1 MMSSE
6 FNQQELEACLAQCLK
21 CGGLREIL
29 AKAGIPE
36 NEPVTLSIKSGDIE
50 VIDLITDYEIPITNP
65 LVPVIPTEID
75 FDQEIRD
82 FLNQAES
89 CHDLLSL
96 LPPSEKLSDGTIKN
110 PFQLDFKPSSMTSQ
124 KSSGCVCGNPRRTC

>member
-6 FNQQELEACLAQCLK
+6 LNQQELEACRAKCLE

-36 NEPVTLSIKSGDIE
+36 NEPVTLSIKSGDMD
-50 VIDLITDYEIPITNP
+50 VIDLITDYEIPITSP
-65 LVPVIPTEID
+65 LVPVTPTEIN
-75 FDQEIRD
+75 FDQEIKD

-89 CHDLLSL
+89 CYDLLSL
-96 LPPSEKLSDGTIKN
+96 LPPSEKLPDGTIEN
-110 PFQLDFKPSSMTSQ
+110 PFQFDFKPSSMTSQ
-124 KSSGCVCGNPRRTC
+124 KSSGCICRNPPRTC

>member
-6 FNQQELEACLAQCLK
+6 FNQQDLEACLAKCLE

-36 NEPVTLSIKSGDIE
+36 NEPVTLNIKSGDMD
-50 VIDLITDYEIPITNP
+50 VITDYEVPITSP
-65 LVPVIPTEID
+65 SVPVTPTKIDFD

-82 FLNQAES
+82 FLDQAEIS
-89 CHDLLSL
+89 HGLLSL

-110 PFQLDFKPSSMTSQ
+110 PVQFDFKPSSITIK
-124 KSSGCVCGNPRRTC
+124 KSSSCVCGSPPRTC